1 MSRYPRT
8 KGMHYIGGVDQ
19 FDVLW
24 SDETFSYII
33 VWGHSLMERRMIGHM
48 MIENPA
54 SIVRHL
60 HHWDCFIAPEQAERI
75 VLLVKLFGPGPVIR
89 DI

>member
-24 SDETFSYII
+24 SDGISSYII
-33 VWGHSLMERRMIGHM
+33 VWGHSLVDRRMFGPT
-48 MIENPA
+48 MITNPA
-54 SIVRHL
+54 AIREHLRH
-60 HHWDCFIAPEQAERI
+60 WGRFIAPEQAERI
-75 VLLVKLFGPGPVIR
+75 VLLVQLFGPGPVIR
-89 DI
+89 GV